1 MNGNH
6 LAWFALQVRSPFEQW
21 LSVALREKG
30 YETYLPTYR
39 SRRIWSDRVKEIELP
54 LFQRYLFCRFD
65 PFDRLPILKT
75 PHVQGIVSIC
85 RSPASIPDDEIESI
99 RKLAASDRFA
109 SPWPY
114 LQEGQRV
121 RVKHGPLAGV
131 EGILTEFKS
140 RYRLVVSVEI
150 LQRSIAT
157 EIDGECLEGVHS
169 SFARPE
175 GWAGDEWP
183 SPHPVR
189 AKIR

>member
-21 LSVALREKG
+21 LSVTLNEKG
-30 YETYLPTYR
+30 YEAYLPTYR
-39 SRRIWSDRVKEIELP
+39 SRRIWSDLVKEIELP

-85 RSPASIPDDEIESI
+85 RNPASIPDDEIESI

-121 RVKHGPLAGV
+121 RVKHGPLAGL

-157 EIDGECLEGVHS
+157 EIDGECVETVHS
-169 SFARPE
+169 SFAQPE
-175 GWAGDEWP
+175 GPTGGGRPLLQA
-183 SPHPVR
+183 VQ
-189 AKIR
+189 AKRR